1 MKARILVIICFFS
14 CLYSFAQKKEKNTD
28 NYTYIKLYITNAENK
43 VLLLKWGND
52 WEVPGA
58 RYSAPYTLSKFVDT
72 LAAED
77 GIKIK
82 NVRLS
87 GMFTVEYEGQKKL
100 AIMQYY
106 SAEHSSGSVRVP
118 AGCAD
123 IQWFSVEE
131 ALKILTFEDMK
142 IMIRQINEDPKAIW
156 GGAIHKRTDGHTNI
170 PVISVKEPFYKLSP

>member
-1 MKARILVIICFFS
+1 MKTRILIIICFFS
-14 CLYSFAQKKEKNTD
+14 CLSAFSQKKKDKNTD

-43 VLLLKWGND
+43 VLLLKWGNE

-82 NVRLS
+82 DVKLS
-87 GMFTVEYEGQKKL
+87 GMFTVEYEGQKRL
-100 AIMQYY
+100 AVMQYY
-106 SAEHSSGSVRVP
+106 SAQYSSGSLRVP

-123 IQWFSVEE
+123 IQWFSLEE

-142 IMIRQINEDPKAIW
+142 IMIRQINEDPKAVW
-156 GGAIHKRTDGHTNI
+156 GGAIYKKTEPHTNT
-170 PVISVKEPFYKLSP
+170 PVISVKEPFHKLN